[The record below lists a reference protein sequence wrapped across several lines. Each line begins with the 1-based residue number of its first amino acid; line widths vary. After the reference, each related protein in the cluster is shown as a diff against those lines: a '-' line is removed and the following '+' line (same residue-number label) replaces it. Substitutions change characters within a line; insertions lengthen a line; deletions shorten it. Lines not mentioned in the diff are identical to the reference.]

1 MLMKLTPGVQWKGS
15 VPMMKLTPG
24 VQWKGS
30 VPLIFLG
37 GRKTL

>member
-1 MLMKLTPGVQWKGS
+1 MKLTPGVQWKGS